1 MESSYHTA
9 CAIGD
14 CNAVRDI
21 LRKGTE
27 SNELDLN
34 YREVISSVPTF
45 TGYELDF
52 VHCVCLIKD
61 DWTALMV
68 AAINGHF
75 VVVDVLLEFGV
86 WVDFQSAVSTTVR
99 RDGR

>member
-1 MESSYHTA
+1 M
-9 CAIGD
+9 
-14 CNAVRDI
+14 
-21 LRKGTE
+21 
-27 SNELDLN
+27 
-34 YREVISSVPTF
+34 
-45 TGYELDF
+45 
-52 VHCVCLIKD
+52 HCVCLIKD